1 MIGFLLTMFLVM
13 FLLSIGFRL
22 TGALIGAIFWLAI
35 QIPLAIIAM
44 ALGLAFCCTILLL
57 PIGILCFKAGFKLLI
72 PGI

>member
-35 QIPLAIIAM
+35 QIPLAIVAM

-57 PIGILCFKAGFKLLI
+57 PLGILCFKAGFKLLI

>member
-35 QIPLAIIAM
+35 QIPLAIVAM